1 MNEEEIMHILECA
14 VIEEYGNWH
23 KNGVPRLSQ
32 SHIDIYNLELITYE
46 TLGLQ
51 SRNHALDIAYP
62 IALLST
68 LEKGVTAFGKHWS
81 YGNGAN

>member
-1 MNEEEIMHILECA
+1 MNEGDLMHILECA
-14 VIEEYGNWH
+14 VIEEYGNWY
-23 KNGVPRLSQ
+23 KYGTPRLAQ
-32 SHIDIYNLELITYE
+32 DHIDMYRLQLITYE

-68 LEKGVTAFGKHWS
+68 LSQGVHAFGKHWS
-81 YGNGAN
+81 FSNGTN

>member
-1 MNEEEIMHILECA
+1 MNEEIMHILECA
-14 VIEEYGNWH
+14 VIEEYSTWYKYGTPH
-23 KNGVPRLSQ
+23 LSQ
-32 SHIDIYNLELITYE
+32 DHIDMYRLQLITYE

-68 LEKGVTAFGKHWS
+68 LPQGLEAFGKHWS
-81 YGNGAN
+81 YENGAS